1 MKRITGII
9 LPPLILFAL
18 AFITVPFI
26 LPAAAGRFLPEIAP
40 YIEGFREARITWM
53 WEYAAP
59 GAAVSLLAGLLRM
72 HCKRK
77 PLRALT
83 LLCAVLIAAASAFLP
98 MLINGVPFP
107 LLIRT
112 VADLLRSGVL

>member
-1 MKRITGII
+1 MKRIAGII

-18 AFITVPFI
+18 AFITVPFL
-26 LPAAAGRFLPEIAP
+26 LPAAADRFLPEIAP

-53 WEYAAP
+53 RIYAFP
-59 GAAVSLLAGLLRM
+59 GAAISLLAGLLRIR
-72 HCKRK
+72 CGKK
-77 PLRALT
+77 PLRT
-83 LLCAVLIAAASAFLP
+83 LLWFCAVLIAAASAFLP